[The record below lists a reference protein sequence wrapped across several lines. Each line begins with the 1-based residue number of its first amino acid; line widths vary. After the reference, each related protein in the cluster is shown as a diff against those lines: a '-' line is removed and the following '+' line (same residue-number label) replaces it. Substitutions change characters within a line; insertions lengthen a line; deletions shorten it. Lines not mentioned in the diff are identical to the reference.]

1 MSLLMNVYEKNE
13 RQWKESLAQQTQS
26 ANRDQDLENT
36 GGSGTSR
43 EWCDDPNF
51 AAYSPHAHQPRNAK
65 GDQDLNINCSSVAS
79 REWCD
84 DGDLEALK
92 EPCRETPEACRE
104 WCDDADLEAPERWY
118 PQKDADRDMIMKSEM
133 IEEEESVTS
142 QAAVVTPM
150 NHRPGAYA
158 VMQGRGM
165 QHRQH
170 DGGTTT
176 AAVNPTTVVPA
187 EPTPITAEVVE
198 DNQLDISSHIRR
210 ILAENAIPAK
220 SVVLLDEGNE
230 LADRNS
236 DRDSEVLSV
245 HWRKLILIFLCLIL
259 LAVVATV
266 VAVVVLLTK
275 DPEPTTTITIVIQLD
290 DHPEETGWE
299 LQHNKA
305 LVAYPPG
312 TYRDKNS
319 LVKAQI
325 DVYTGKEYKFTLFD
339 AGSNGID
346 GGYYEIYDA
355 PDTSDLNTVLFKGS
369 GDFTDQV
376 QHDFTPVGQEAK

>member
-1 MSLLMNVYEKNE
+1 
-13 RQWKESLAQQTQS
+13 
-26 ANRDQDLENT
+26 
-36 GGSGTSR
+36 
-43 EWCDDPNF
+43 
-51 AAYSPHAHQPRNAK
+51 
-65 GDQDLNINCSSVAS
+65 
-79 REWCD
+79 
-84 DGDLEALK
+84 
-92 EPCRETPEACRE
+92 
-104 WCDDADLEAPERWY
+104 
-118 PQKDADRDMIMKSEM
+118 MKSEM

-176 AAVNPTTVVPA
+176 AAVNPTTGVPA

-236 DRDSEVLSV
+236 DRDSEVLSG

-299 LQHNKA
+299 LQHNKE

-312 TYRDKNS
+312 TFRDKNS

-355 PDTSDLNTVLFKGS
+355 PDTSDLNTVLVKGS